1 MNSRLTDTEEHI
13 SNLEDRI
20 MEIIQSEH
28 QKGQQKSNSRNKYL
42 WEHCILTFALYYFQ
56 KDEKNGNVF
65 EEIMLKLQKPEKGNR
80 YPSIGSTEGLKQIG
94 PH

>member
-13 SNLEDRI
+13 SNLEVRI

-42 WEHCILTFALYYFQ
+42 
-56 KDEKNGNVF
+56 
-65 EEIMLKLQKPEKGNR
+65 
-80 YPSIGSTEGLKQIG
+80 
-94 PH
+94 